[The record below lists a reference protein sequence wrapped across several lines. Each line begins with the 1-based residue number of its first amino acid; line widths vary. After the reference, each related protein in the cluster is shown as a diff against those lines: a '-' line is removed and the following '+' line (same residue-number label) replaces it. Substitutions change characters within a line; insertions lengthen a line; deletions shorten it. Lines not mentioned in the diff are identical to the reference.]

1 MEFFDNGAPGGIR
14 RTAIIVL
21 DWTTGEILLP
31 YTITYD
37 GAFLTMD
44 LLILARGL
52 VNQEPEVTFDIWSL
66 AQRRLLWTFTIPI
79 LSRGVEIR
87 FLKRPASNSGS
98 NSPTRFAKLFV
109 PDPRVGIFAI
119 IFGTS
124 LDTAQHTLVL
134 SIHSF
139 LRRCHDLLDG
149 RSFEDKGKSLSP
161 VLEWEE
167 WSPDV
172 ARWLPSG
179 LYCKRGSRTIDGARM
194 LAYHVRIG
202 IHGDDS
208 TYNVLL
214 DFNPRPIR
222 RAGMDLER
230 DEDHVLIRT
239 VKHETMYDELDK
251 DLKSSL
257 AYRQWVSTEETPYWN
272 LNFEANTILARMMNY
287 YHFYSF
293 LPQEDTEPPKSSLA
307 GRI

>member
-1 MEFFDNGAPGGIR
+1 
-14 RTAIIVL
+14 
-21 DWTTGEILLP
+21 
-31 YTITYD
+31 
-37 GAFLTMD
+37 MD

-179 LYCKRGSRTIDGARM
+179 LYCKRGSRTIDGA
-194 LAYHVRIG
+194 H
-202 IHGDDS
+202 
-208 TYNVLL
+208 
-214 DFNPRPIR
+214 FNPRPIR